1 MLSYLPLLWTLTVGA
16 SIFHADPPVPVGL
29 QEGPAKSRQY
39 YEARGEIV
47 WEVPMER
54 KLVALTFDD
63 GPDPRQ
69 TPEIL
74 ELLKQYEAKGTFFV
88 MGKKVTAN
96 PELLKRESDE
106 GHEIANHTYNHLYF
120 NANVSSQKL
129 GDEIDAT
136 SDAIMKVNGSRPHLF
151 RPPGGFYNERMIKMA
166 KEKGYLVILW
176 SWHQDTKD
184 WRSPGVSYIV
194 RKVLNNVRGGD
205 IILFHDSVEGSGR
218 SQTVEALKIILPELK
233 ERGYKFVT
241 VSQLIQNTK
250 TIPAKK

>member
-16 SIFHADPPVPVGL
+16 SIFQADSPFPVGL

-74 ELLKQYEAKGTFFV
+74 KLLKQYEAKGTFFV
-88 MGKKVTAN
+88 MGKKVTAH

-120 NANVSSQKL
+120 NTNVSSQKL

-136 SDAIMKVNGSRPHLF
+136 SDAIMKVSGSRPHLF